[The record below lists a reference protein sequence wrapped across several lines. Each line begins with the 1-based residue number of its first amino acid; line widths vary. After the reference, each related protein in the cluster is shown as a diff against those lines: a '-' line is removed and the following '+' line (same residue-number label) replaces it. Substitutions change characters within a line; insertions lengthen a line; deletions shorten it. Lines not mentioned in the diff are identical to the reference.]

1 MWIASDAS
9 STVEVRYSDGLYT
22 TWSAPITIAS
32 GISSDDISAV
42 VSMPNNQIGVFWSNQ
57 STELFG
63 FRTHIDGTAPNAWTG
78 DERPA
83 SQSALNVGAGL
94 ADDHLHLAAAADGT
108 LYVAVKTSYDK
119 SGYPKIALLVRRPN
133 GAWDNL
139 YAVDTAGTRPTI
151 VVNDV
156 AGKLIIA
163 YTSNEGGGD
172 IYYRESPLG
181 TINLSA
187 RKTLISGG
195 VNNVTSTKV
204 TSTDKIAFMA
214 DEKSVLFSFDTSTPN
229 LPPVVNAGAD
239 GTAVAGTAINLSGT
253 VTDDGQPTPGL
264 LSVLWSFVSGPGTV
278 SFGSNVIAATTA
290 TFSVAGNYVL
300 QLTGNDGQL
309 SRSDTVSIAVSP
321 APTDPPPPPPP
332 PVGGG
337 SGGSGTAQQIAFQN
351 GLFPNVSYAGM
362 TDTRIAAKK
371 ATTNYGNDTK
381 MTMDGDPDEAGLFRW
396 NVTSIPA
403 GSTVTSAAIEFNVT
417 GSSKDSY
424 EVYALQRA
432 WDELSATWQR
442 YANGSNWSGAGA
454 NGSGDAQ
461 SAVLGQL
468 SATSKGTYRINLN
481 DAGVAAVQQWVNDPN
496 LNFGIIIKDYTVKKA
511 VEIATS
517 ETKTASQRPKLIINF
532 QQPVPNT
539 PPVVLLGT
547 DTVAQVNQPLVIGA
561 TVTDDGKPTNGL
573 LMALWTKTAGPGTVS
588 FGNDSLV
595 NTTATFSLPGLYT
608 LRLSVSDSLL
618 TGFDELNISV
628 A

>member
-1 MWIASDAS
+1 M
-9 STVEVRYSDGLYT
+9 
-22 TWSAPITIAS
+22 
-32 GISSDDISAV
+32 
-42 VSMPNNQIGVFWSNQ
+42 
-57 STELFG
+57 
-63 FRTHIDGTAPNAWTG
+63 
-78 DERPA
+78 
-83 SQSALNVGAGL
+83 
-94 ADDHLHLAAAADGT
+94 
-108 LYVAVKTSYDK
+108 
-119 SGYPKIALLVRRPN
+119 
-133 GAWDNL
+133 
-139 YAVDTAGTRPTI
+139 
-151 VVNDV
+151 
-156 AGKLIIA
+156 
-163 YTSNEGGGD
+163 
-172 IYYRESPLG
+172 
-181 TINLSA
+181 
-187 RKTLISGG
+187 
-195 VNNVTSTKV
+195 
-204 TSTDKIAFMA
+204 
-214 DEKSVLFSFDTSTPN
+214 
-229 LPPVVNAGAD
+229 
-239 GTAVAGTAINLSGT
+239 
-253 VTDDGQPTPGL
+253 
-264 LSVLWSFVSGPGTV
+264 
-278 SFGSNVIAATTA
+278 
-290 TFSVAGNYVL
+290 
-300 QLTGNDGQL
+300 
-309 SRSDTVSIAVSP
+309 
-321 APTDPPPPPPP
+321 
-332 PVGGG
+332 GGG

-403 GSTVTSAAIEFNVT
+403 GSTITSAAIEFNVT

-442 YANGSNWSGAGA
+442 YANGSNWAGAGA

-496 LNFGIIIKDYTVKKA
+496 LNFGIIIKDYAVKKA

-517 ETKTASQRPKLIINF
+517 EAKTASQRPKLIINF

-539 PPVVLLGT
+539 PPVVVLGT
-547 DTVAQVNQPLVIGA
+547 DTVAQVDQPLVIGA

-573 LMALWTKTAGPGTVS
+573 LMALWTKTAGPGTVT

-618 TGFDELNISV
+618 TGFDELNITV